1 MKKINLLVAAFA
13 LMGALAATSTL
24 SARANDFTITPGAF
38 LSGGSGAGGNISTTL
53 APLGG
58 SATLQGAATV
68 ATDNHNTAFGIGL
81 DAVARQ
87 AGIYYGAGAN
97 VFFPSCGGCHTTF
110 SPDLLAGFKVAPNI
124 AIETRYYIATQT
136 DSSGAF
142 FAGLQFHL

>member
-68 ATDNHNTAFGIGL
+68 ATDNHNTAINAHGGGILLDNGRFYWFGEHKIAGESGN
-81 DAVARQ
+81 DAL
-87 AGIYYGAGAN
+87 
-97 VFFPSCGGCHTTF
+97 H
-110 SPDLLAGFKVAPNI
+110 
-124 AIETRYYIATQT
+124 
-136 DSSGAF
+136 
-142 FAGLQFHL
+142 